1 MLLRIGET
9 FSLEGRIGVQ
19 LHNGRSGRRRK
30 GDCGKQRT
38 AEINGQRCE
47 YRESVKL

>member
-19 LHNGRSGRRRK
+19 LHNGRSGRRK

-47 YRESVKL
+47 STERV